1 MRLVDLEV
9 GQGAL
14 GLSTPVSVG
23 GDGDLA
29 KGIALGSGLLCHLE
43 GGGELAEGC
52 KARSLVAGAQ
62 SSSSEGA
69 TPLHSCR
76 SASEHAEDVGFR
88 DWSRNTRRKHGGK
101 AGSDANCFLTTYE

>member
-1 MRLVDLEV
+1 MGLVDLEI
-9 GQGAL
+9 GQRAL
-14 GLSTPVSVG
+14 SLSTPVSVG

-43 GGGELAEGC
+43 GGAELAEGC

-69 TPLHSCR
+69 TPLHGCR
-76 SASEHAEDVGFR
+76 SGSEHVDKSALGI
-88 DWSRNTRRKHGGK
+88 G
-101 AGSDANCFLTTYE
+101 